1 MAVVGLTVIP
11 VIFDWHITE
20 HSSSYTPFSVV
31 AIIFVFPTS
40 FPVTNPFSFTLAIL
54 LSSLSHITFVFL
66 FAFAGFTFAFNCTVF
81 SSLISNTTA
90 FLSISIPSTSIS
102 FEPSVFSPPVSDVV
116 GWVVG
121 FVGVGSGGVTG
132 LSGVS
137 SSSPQNSLSYISD
150 TFISYFPFSSFVF
163 NIVSN
168 V

>member
-66 FAFAGFTFAFNCTVF
+66 FAFAGFSFAFNCTVF
-81 SSLISNTTA
+81 SSLISNITN
-90 FLSISIPSTSIS
+90 FLSIFIPSTSIS
-102 FEPSVFSPPVSDVV
+102 FEPSVSSPPVSDVV
-116 GWVVG
+116 GWVVGFVG

-150 TFISYFPFSSFVF
+150 TFIV
-163 NIVSN
+163 
-168 V
+168 